1 MSAVVEGQEQVAPER
16 VERWVSFELDGQL
29 YGLDVL
35 EVQEV
40 LRVPDITP
48 TAGAP
53 ECVLGVINLR
63 GNIVTV
69 VDLRRR
75 FDLPPGPSSA
85 AARVIILDLKP
96 QQVGVAV
103 DRVGEIV
110 AVTDTDLQAPPMIT
124 SEASLPVRKV
134 LARQGAL
141 VFQID
146 SARLLELPATAT
158 DGGSAARGRTP
169 KPPAAEQDLH
179 APH

>member
-1 MSAVVEGQEQVAPER
+1 MSSVLEPQEGIAPER

-53 ECVLGVINLR
+53 DCVLGVINLR

-69 VDLRRR
+69 IDLRRR
-75 FDLPPGPSSA
+75 FGLPGA
-85 AARVIILDLKP
+85 RLNGAARVIILDLKP
-96 QQVGVAV
+96 QQIGLAV

-110 AVTDTDLQAPPMIT
+110 TVTETDLESPPVIAT
-124 SEASLPVRKV
+124 QASLPVRKV

-146 SARLLELPATAT
+146 SARLLEIP
-158 DGGSAARGRTP
+158 GARP
-169 KPPAAEQDLH
+169 VEQDLH
-179 APH
+179 APA